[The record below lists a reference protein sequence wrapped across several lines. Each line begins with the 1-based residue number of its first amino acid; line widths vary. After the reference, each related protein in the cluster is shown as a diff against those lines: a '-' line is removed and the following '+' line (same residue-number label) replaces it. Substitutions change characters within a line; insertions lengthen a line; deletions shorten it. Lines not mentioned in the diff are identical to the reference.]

1 VAAGA
6 AANLP
11 DGRVGVVAGL
21 STTSS
26 PFDLSG
32 RGALVTGGG
41 THLGKAMARALASH
55 GARVC
60 IAGRRSAV
68 LVEAAADLNADGL
81 DVAWRVVDITEPDQV
96 DEVVGETAAEL
107 GDLSIMVCNAG
118 ASAEDRFPPD
128 QPVQTF
134 VDTLN
139 SHLVGTFTCA
149 QSAARAMRDAGRG
162 GSIITVSS
170 MQGSVASDPRL
181 YAGLDLTY
189 RSGPA
194 YQSAKAGIIGL
205 TRNLAA
211 ELGPLGIR
219 VNCISPGF
227 IPKGDTNAE
236 FVERGRRGN
245 ALGIVGQPDDLAGA
259 VLLLASD
266 AGRFLTGHNLI
277 VDGGWS
283 IC

>member
-1 VAAGA
+1 MVAGA
-6 AANLP
+6 ATDLP
-11 DGRVGVVAGL
+11 DGRVGVVARL
-21 STTSS
+21 SSTPD

-55 GARVC
+55 GASVC
-60 IAGRRSAV
+60 IAGRRSEI
-68 LVEAAADLNADGL
+68 LVEAAADLHADGL
-81 DVAWRVVDITEPDQV
+81 DVAWRVLDITEPDQV
-96 DEVVGETAAEL
+96 DSVVAETAAEL

-139 SHLVGTFTCA
+139 SHLVGTFNCA
-149 QSAARAMRDAGRG
+149 QSAARAMRDARSG

-219 VNCISPGF
+219 ANCISPGF
-227 IPKGDTNAE
+227 IPKSEANVE

-259 VLLLASD
+259 VLLLASE
-266 AGRFLTGHNLI
+266 AGRFITGHNLI

-283 IC
+283 IW

>member
-1 VAAGA
+1 MARLNTAPG
-6 AANLP
+6 
-11 DGRVGVVAGL
+11 
-21 STTSS
+21 

-55 GARVC
+55 GAKVC
-60 IAGRRSAV
+60 IAGRRSEF
-68 LVEAAADLNADGL
+68 LLETAAELHVDGL
-81 DVAWRVVDITEPDQV
+81 DVAWRLLDITEPDRV
-96 DEVVGETAAEL
+96 DSVVAETAAEF

-128 QPVQTF
+128 QRVQTF
-134 VDTLN
+134 IDTLQ

-149 QSAARAMRDAGRG
+149 QSAARAMREAGRG
-162 GSIITVSS
+162 GSIITISS
-170 MQGSVASDPRL
+170 MQGSVAADPRL
-181 YAGLDLTY
+181 YEGLELPY

-227 IPKGDTNAE
+227 IPKSDANPD

-245 ALGIVGQPDDLAGA
+245 ALGIVGHPDDLAGP
-259 VLLLASD
+259 VVLLASG
-266 AGRFLTGHNLI
+266 AGRFMTGHNLI

-283 IC
+283 TW